1 VSRQGWLVSL
11 LVGCAA
17 TALAMRLQALI
28 REVWQIRSLPERV
41 MEWLLLFVPLGA
53 FEYALQQFGANA
65 KELALVGTVT
75 GMATLLIVV
84 GTLSVRAAWS
94 AWRLLGLGLALWLLS
109 MLVVVPVTGG
119 GLFATNLLLS
129 PLLINAGFLMVFLA
143 YSSVLI
149 LGRLRLKADVP
160 EQRPLLPE
168 RRALLAGLVGS
179 IGALGL
185 ARYAGRQGGM
195 VTSNLPLASV
205 RTRAST
211 ITPTTPPTRA
221 VVAAATMPPTR
232 PPHALSTP
240 TAIAIAADTPTPAPT
255 VETLPAPADRVLQR
269 SQDGSLTAA
278 GRPHGTL
285 APPITANH
293 DFYVVTKNAVADP
306 VVDAAGWRLII
317 DGEVQNPVQ
326 VDYRTLRALPS
337 VEVTKTLE
345 CISNFTAQCN
355 LAAFGCD
362 LISTA
367 RWRGA
372 RLSDVLDLAGGLKQ
386 GVASLAFMSLDEFSA
401 SLPPEIANDD
411 EALVVYEMNDE
422 PLPRE
427 HGYPARLLVPGRY
440 GMKNPKWL
448 AMIRALPRDFLGWYE
463 QRNWNKDGFVK
474 TMARIDVPGDGSL
487 LAAGPQRV
495 AGIAYAGTRGID
507 LVEFSANGGL
517 TWTEAGLLEPPPGKD
532 AMVRWEGSFRL
543 DGGDNVTLVV
553 RATDGEGEVQTS
565 QFTLPQPDGASGR
578 HFVVVSAG

>member
-1 VSRQGWLVSL
+1 MSRPGWVVSL

-28 REVWQIRSLPERV
+28 RELWQIRSLPERV
-41 MEWLLLFVPLGA
+41 MEWLLLFVPLSA

-65 KELALVGTVT
+65 KELALVGTVV
-75 GMATLLIVV
+75 GMTSLLIVV
-84 GTLSVRAAWS
+84 GTLAARAAWS
-94 AWRLLGLGLALWLLS
+94 AWRLLGLGFGLWLLA
-109 MLVVVPVTGG
+109 MGVVVPITGG
-119 GLFATNLLLS
+119 GLFATHLLLS
-129 PLLINAGFLMVFLA
+129 PLLVNAGFLMVFLA

-149 LGRLRLKADVP
+149 LGRLRLKGQAP
-160 EQRPLLPE
+160 ESRSPLSE

-185 ARYAGRQGGM
+185 ARYIGREGVM
-195 VTSNLPLASV
+195 VTSNLPLAAV
-205 RTRAST
+205 
-211 ITPTTPPTRA
+211 PTRA
-221 VVAAATMPPTR
+221 ATIASTAAPTRTVVAAVTAQPTLAAQ
-232 PPHALSTP
+232 ALATP
-240 TAIAIAADTPTPAPT
+240 TAVAVAAHTPTPAPPA
-255 VETLPAPADRVLQR
+255 EALPAPADRALQR

-285 APPITANH
+285 SPPITANH

-317 DGEVQNPVQ
+317 DGEIHTPVQ
-326 VDYRTLRALPS
+326 VDYRTLRALPA

-372 RLSDVLDLAGGLKQ
+372 RLSDVLDLAGGLKP
-386 GVASLAFMSLDEFSA
+386 GVVSLAFMSLDEFSA
-401 SLPPEIANDD
+401 SLPPEIANED
-411 EALVVYEMNDE
+411 EALVVYEMNGA

-440 GMKNPKWL
+440 GMKDPKWL
-448 AMIRALPRDFLGWYE
+448 AMIRALPQDFLGWYE

-474 TMARIDVPGDGSL
+474 TMARIDVPADGAL
-487 LAAGPQRV
+487 LLAGPQRV

-517 TWTEAGLLEPPPGKD
+517 TWTEARLLEPPPGND

-543 DGGDNVTLVV
+543 DEGENATLVV
-553 RATDGEGEVQTS
+553 RATDGQGEVQTS
-565 QFTLPQPDGASGR
+565 EFTLPQPDGASGR
-578 HFVVVSAG
+578 HFVSVSAG